1 MLFKN
6 HLFFSPLRKK
16 RNKKAQEHNITDQ
29 AYVICQDEL
38 YLQTLTNHI
47 WKEVIWKEGTVLMSD
62 AGVRCGWLTSVHMLG
77 SDWHP
82 ASVSQHM
89 GELPYLTCHMKEQA
103 Y

>member
-1 MLFKN
+1 MLHSEKRETKKPKN
-6 HLFFSPLRKK
+6 IILQTKH
-16 RNKKAQEHNITDQ
+16 
-29 AYVICQDEL
+29 YMICQDEL

-47 WKEVIWKEGTVLMSD
+47 WKEVIWKERTVLMND

-89 GELPYLTCHMKEQA
+89 GELPYLICHMKEQA
-103 Y
+103 